1 MASPAFLAAALAG
14 SAALFGLGRRVEAAV
29 VAIAITGGVLWS
41 NALAYH
47 DVSLAPRGQLHE
59 LETIGHSFAGQGPAL
74 MTSYEPYGA
83 RHFLRNEDPEGA
95 SELRRRFDYLRN
107 GQMLDKGESADI
119 DRFHLGGIL
128 AYRTLVL
135 RRGPGASR
143 PPSVYRLVW
152 SGRYY
157 EVWQR
162 PAAGGPTI
170 LEHLS
175 LGNATQAAAVPRC
188 SDVLRLARKARAPA
202 GYLAAAT
209 RPEAIPVLTP
219 SLTGTASARVSVPAS
234 GRYTAWLAGDW
245 FGKSTVK
252 VDGHEVGAKRAE
264 LNWPGLYTDLGS
276 VELAAGEHAV
286 DLTYDTGG
294 LHPGSGGPPFSF
306 GPLTLSGE
314 NAREPVET
322 LSPSDARAL
331 CGKRL
336 DWIEAVR

>member
-1 MASPAFLAAALAG
+1 
-14 SAALFGLGRRVEAAV
+14 
-29 VAIAITGGVLWS
+29 
-41 NALAYH
+41 
-47 DVSLAPRGQLHE
+47 
-59 LETIGHSFAGQGPAL
+59 
-74 MTSYEPYGA
+74 
-83 RHFLRNEDPEGA
+83 
-95 SELRRRFDYLRN
+95 
-107 GQMLDKGESADI
+107 
-119 DRFHLGGIL
+119 
-128 AYRTLVL
+128 
-135 RRGPGASR
+135 
-143 PPSVYRLVW
+143 VW

-219 SLTGTASARVSVPAS
+219 SLTGTASARVNVPAS

-276 VELAAGEHAV
+276 VELAAGEHAI